1 MEYNRY
7 FWKSGRNQRKRTP
20 EEMANIRK
28 IIFAGVLS
36 ILVGIGAGAA
46 NLSILCS
53 NFMFQRAGSGCKR
66 IIMLIHVKSV
76 VLSSGVA
83 KEKPYQRQKP
93 PSNQNEGI

>member
-36 ILVGIGAGAA
+36 ILVGMGAGAA
-46 NLSILCS
+46 NLSILYSNVRVPDARGLLCS
-53 NFMFQRAGSGCKR
+53 FM
-66 IIMLIHVKSV
+66 
-76 VLSSGVA
+76 
-83 KEKPYQRQKP
+83 
-93 PSNQNEGI
+93 

>member
-36 ILVGIGAGAA
+36 ILVGIGAGAV
-46 NLSILCS
+46 I
-53 NFMFQRAGSGCKR
+53 
-66 IIMLIHVKSV
+66 V
-76 VLSSGVA
+76 VLARS
-83 KEKPYQRQKP
+83 
-93 PSNQNEGI
+93 